1 MLSLIDSLK
10 QVKDFREPKGIRH
23 PLWLVLLL
31 VIMAYMSGYVGYR
44 ASSDFVFRHQKEII
58 RSFSLPKS
66 RFPSYG
72 TIRRV
77 IMGVNYEKLIEVF
90 NNWAGQYV
98 NKDELEWIAV
108 DGKALRNTVTDCGN
122 HSHIFS
128 TLVSFFSQKK
138 GIVVAVDKFDND
150 KASEID
156 TVKNLIKAL
165 DLTDVVITLDAIHC
179 QTETVDKILSNGG
192 NYVIPVKKKSAF
204 ITGGCHQYY

>member
-1 MLSLIDSLK
+1 MLTLIESLK
-10 QVKDFREPKGIRH
+10 QVEDFREPKGIRH

-44 ASSDFVFRHQKEII
+44 ASSDFVLRHQKEII
-58 RSFSLPKS
+58 SSFNLPKS

-77 IMGVNYEKLIEVF
+77 ILGVNYEKLIEVF

-98 NKDELEWIAV
+98 NNQELQWIAV
-108 DGKALRNTVTDCGN
+108 DGKALRNTVADCGN
-122 HSHIFS
+122 HYHFFS
-128 TLVSFFSQKK
+128 TVVSFFSQKK

-150 KASEID
+150 RTSEID

-165 DLTDVVITLDAIHC
+165 DLTNVVLTLDAIHWS
-179 QTETVDKILSNGG
+179 ES
-192 NYVIPVKKKSAF
+192 
-204 ITGGCHQYY
+204 